1 MGVFSS
7 IEGYVGYR
15 CACLRGFQGNP
26 YIPDGCE
33 GTLTRIFYQ
42 QKLYIPCP
50 DRDMVTQILMSA
62 NKHQE
67 FAKAFA
73 RTLSGTI
80 YAPTALIIQ
89 SMI

>member
-1 MGVFSS
+1 
-7 IEGYVGYR
+7 
-15 CACLRGFQGNP
+15 
-26 YIPDGCE
+26 
-33 GTLTRIFYQ
+33 
-42 QKLYIPCP
+42 
-50 DRDMVTQILMSA
+50 MVTQILMSA